1 MEKQLEKSMGMCFL
15 HEIKERNKKVD
26 FYLTILTIFFLTI
39 LWKVYFQVS
48 EL

>member
-39 LWKVYFQVS
+39 LRKSLFS
-48 EL
+48 SF